1 MCNFN
6 LYTSNNTSKKWTMD
20 NGKMDTYPETDG
32 LSERKH
38 SPAETLPIGLTDRKA
53 VQKTTVCL

>member
-1 MCNFN
+1 
-6 LYTSNNTSKKWTMD
+6 
-20 NGKMDTYPETDG
+20 MDTYPETDG